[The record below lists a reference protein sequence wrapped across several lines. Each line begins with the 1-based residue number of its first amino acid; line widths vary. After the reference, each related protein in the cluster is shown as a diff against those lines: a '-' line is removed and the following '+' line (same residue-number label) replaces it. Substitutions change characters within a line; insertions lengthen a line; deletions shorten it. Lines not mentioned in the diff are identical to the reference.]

1 VSDNKK
7 INKKYFTDKRVSAY
21 LRPRYVRMVEGMAYE
36 TATSKSDI
44 AVMAI
49 EGMFNNMPQ
58 ERQEKYAKSSEKY
71 HKSKKD
77 QL

>member
-1 VSDNKK
+1 
-7 INKKYFTDKRVSAY
+7 
-21 LRPRYVRMVEGMAYE
+21 MVEGMAYE

-77 QL
+77 QLWFEDCNMNGGIETHAY